1 MNGPK
6 PEGAAAVFVLG
17 LLGILMCGLLGIFA
31 WTQGND
37 YLGRCR
43 AMGVQPEGI
52 AEAGRI
58 MGIVATIIFLVQ
70 VAAMLLGIML
80 FCAGI
85 LSIGA
90 MAH

>member
-1 MNGPK
+1 
-6 PEGAAAVFVLG
+6 

-37 YLGRCR
+37 YLAQCR

-58 MGIVATIIFLVQ
+58 LGIVATILFLVQ
-70 VAAMLLGIML
+70 IAVVILGIML
-80 FCAGI
+80 FCGGI

-90 MAH
+90 MAN